1 MTGAEGTDYDV
12 AIVGA
17 GPVGSVCALAHARR
31 GARVALLEA
40 NPKVASRIAG
50 EWLHPPAARILR
62 DIGIDVERMS
72 RGVPGAGFAVFPGDG
87 SEPIMLPYPDGS
99 TALVC
104 DHALLVSS
112 LREAIDGEAGIDLI
126 LPARASSIEGQRL
139 FFSQDGSERSIGAA
153 RIVGADGR
161 ASVVRKS
168 LELSTNSTLCSWML
182 GVTLQDANLPF
193 EGYGHVVMGGPG
205 PMMVY
210 GLANGCVRIHV
221 DVPRDRWNREDR
233 TGFVS
238 EACAGALPGD
248 LGPSFIKALHAGRVH
263 AAANQLSPRLSYG
276 SPGRI
281 LIGDAAGHYHPM
293 TAVGMTLGFGDA
305 VDLAESD
312 DFRQFTKERF
322 RAVRVPELLAMG
334 LYEVLA
340 DHRNESVVL
349 RNAVYRGWRRS
360 SLYRERTMRILAC
373 EERSVSGMA
382 FTFGGT
388 VAYALA
394 RESLGAF
401 SKLARPRIWPVF
413 RAVATRLFAFQLG
426 FRQLRIAIRE
436 GREES
441 AEARRNLARAFVHSM
456 PGEGGPRRPAKAG
469 DAGPPDAAA
478 ALDKAARRLVRSQ
491 GEDGEWEGEMV
502 WCPMLTAQYALLHH
516 VIGRPLDPGRR
527 RRVLRSFARTRLPG
541 GSWGLH
547 EHSSPHLFVTVL
559 VYVAARTLG
568 VERDDPLIA
577 QAREFIRE
585 EDVLNVPSWGKFWLA
600 ILNLYDWRGVN
611 AILPEL
617 WRLPR
622 WVPLH
627 PSNWYC
633 HTRLIYMAMASI
645 YARRFQVPVTPV
657 VESLREDLYPQGF
670 ASARFP
676 EAATRLRDADTFA
689 KPTAWLK
696 AGYRLARLYERLHGR
711 SLRARCTDEFVRRIK
726 WELQTTSHTSISP
739 VSGLL
744 NILSLWL
751 HDPEDADCRQ
761 ALAKLDG
768 WIWEDE
774 EEGLRVTG
782 ARSASW
788 DTGFA
793 LQALAALPDAG
804 GCGKALD
811 RGAGFLL
818 GEQVKGSF
826 EGFRDA
832 YRADPKGGWCFA
844 GGWHGWPVSD
854 CTAEALLGI
863 LAVRGD
869 ATDPA
874 VVADA
879 VAFILRS
886 QNRDGGFGSYEA
898 RRSVL
903 GLEWLNPAE
912 MFGESMTESSF
923 VECGASCIAA
933 LAACQD
939 LFPEVAER
947 AGAADAVSRG
957 VAWLRRSQ
965 EADGAWR
972 GVWGVQYIYGTLFG
986 IRGLVASGARR
997 NDPALRTACRWLL
1010 ERQREDGGWGE
1021 HHSGCLSGRYV
1032 AHHESQVVQTAWALI
1047 ALLEAQEP
1055 DWAAISRGA
1064 GFLVGSQCADGTWP
1078 KQDMAGVF
1086 FRTALLDYVLYRQY
1100 FPLHALGLYE
1110 RRRRARQGPP
1120 APNAGRAGAP
1130 ASAEAGVP
1138 ALAPTPCAGG
1148 PRCPEAG
1155 PPSGLAPPSRPDS
1168 ARLPSG
1174 VVPLRERKASG

>member
-1 MTGAEGTDYDV
+1 MTGAGNTTYDV

-40 NPKVASRIAG
+40 NVGIASRIAG
-50 EWLHPPAARILR
+50 EWLHPPAARILH
-62 DIGIDVERMS
+62 DIGIDVESTS
-72 RGVPGAGFAVFPGDG
+72 RGVPGVGFAFFPGDG
-87 SEPIMLPYPDGS
+87 SEPIMLPYPDGL

-112 LREAIDGEAGIDLI
+112 LHEAISNEPGIDFI
-126 LPARASSIEGQRL
+126 LPARVSSIEGQRL
-139 FFSQDGSERSIGAA
+139 FFWQDGAERSISAA
-153 RIVGADGR
+153 RMVGADGR
-161 ASVVRKS
+161 TSVVRKS
-168 LELSTNSTLCSWML
+168 LELSMRSMLCSWML
-182 GVTLQDANLPF
+182 GVTLQDVNLPF
-193 EGYGHVVMGGPG
+193 EGYGHVVMGGLG
-205 PMMVY
+205 PMMMY
-210 GLANGCVRIHV
+210 GLANGSVRVHV
-221 DVPRDRWNREDR
+221 DVPRSCWNLEDR
-233 TGFVS
+233 AGFVS
-238 EACAGALPGD
+238 QACAGALPGD
-248 LGPSFIKALHAGRVH
+248 LGPSFIEALHADRAHV
-263 AAANQLSPRLSYG
+263 AANQLSPRVTYG
-276 SPGRI
+276 SPDRI
-281 LIGDAAGHYHPM
+281 LIGDAAGHYHPI

-305 VDLAESD
+305 TDLAESD
-312 DFRQFTKERF
+312 DFQQFTQKRF
-322 RAVRVPELLAMG
+322 SAVHVPELLAMG

-340 DHRNESVVL
+340 DQRDESVVL
-349 RNAVYRGWRRS
+349 RNAVYHGWRTS
-360 SLYRERTMRILAC
+360 VLYRERTMRILAC
-373 EERSVSGMA
+373 EERSVFGMA

-388 VAYALA
+388 VAYALV

-401 SKLARPRIWPVF
+401 RRLTRPRVWPVF
-413 RAVATRLFAFQLG
+413 RAVAIRLFAFQMG
-426 FRQLRIAIRE
+426 FRQMRNAIRK
-436 GREES
+436 GKGES
-441 AEARRNLARAFVHSM
+441 AQARRNLARAFIHSI
-456 PGEGGPRRPAKAG
+456 PGKDEPRRPARAG
-469 DAGPPDAAA
+469 GTGAPDAAA
-478 ALDKAARRLVRSQ
+478 SLDKAVRKLVALQ
-491 GEDGEWEGEMV
+491 GKDGQWEGEMV

-527 RRVLRSFARTRLPG
+527 RRVLRSFAQTRLPG

-547 EHSSPHLFVTVL
+547 EHSSPHLFVTAL

-568 VERDDPLIA
+568 LERDDALIA
-577 QAREFIRE
+577 PALKFIRE

-645 YARRFQVPVTPV
+645 YARRFQVPVTPL
-657 VESLREDLYPQGF
+657 VESLREELYPQGF
-670 ASARFP
+670 ANATFS
-676 EAATRLRDADTFA
+676 EAASRLRDADTFA

-696 AGYRLARLYERLHGR
+696 AGYRLARLYERFHGR
-711 SLRARCTDEFVRRIK
+711 SLRTRCTDEFVQRIK

-751 HDPEDADCRQ
+751 HDPQDADCLQ

-793 LQALAALPDAG
+793 LQALAALPDAEE
-804 GCGKALD
+804 CRKARD

-818 GEQVKGSF
+818 GEQIKASF
-826 EGFRDA
+826 DGFRDA
-832 YRADPKGGWCFA
+832 YRANPRGGWCFA

-863 LAVRGD
+863 LAVQGD
-869 ATDPA
+869 DIDPV

-879 VAFILRS
+879 AAFILRS

-933 LAACQD
+933 LAACQEH
-939 LFPEVAER
+939 FPEIAEEV
-947 AGAADAVSRG
+947 GVADAVSRG

-965 EADGAWR
+965 ETDGSWR
-972 GVWGVQYIYGTLFG
+972 GVWGIQYIYGTLFG
-986 IRGLVASGARR
+986 IRGLVSSGVRHD
-997 NDPALRTACRWLL
+997 DPAVRSACLWLL
-1010 ERQREDGGWGE
+1010 ECQRKDGGWGE

-1032 AHHESQVVQTAWALI
+1032 AHHESQVIQTAWALI

-1055 DWAAISRGA
+1055 DWAAIARGV
-1064 GFLVGSQCADGTWP
+1064 GFLVESQDADGTWP

-1110 RRRRARQGPP
+1110 RRRRAFQGPC
-1120 APNAGRAGAP
+1120 AANARQM
-1130 ASAEAGVP
+1130 S
-1138 ALAPTPCAGG
+1138 
-1148 PRCPEAG
+1148 
-1155 PPSGLAPPSRPDS
+1155 SS
-1168 ARLPSG
+1168 
-1174 VVPLRERKASG
+1174 